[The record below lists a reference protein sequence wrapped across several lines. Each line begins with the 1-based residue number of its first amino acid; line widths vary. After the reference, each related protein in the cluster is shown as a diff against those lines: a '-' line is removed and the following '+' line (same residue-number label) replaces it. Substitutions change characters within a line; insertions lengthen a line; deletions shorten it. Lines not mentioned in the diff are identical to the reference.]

1 MNHTFSIL
9 FYLKTSKI
17 KDDGTIPIYIR
28 VTVDGM
34 RSEISS
40 KRCVLLEKWNKE
52 KGRVKGTNE
61 NAREINYNLDQYENK
76 LHRIYADLFSD
87 NKLISSKIIKN
98 EYFGVKEKKKTL
110 IEVFRAH
117 NKKIE
122 KLIGKQ
128 YEKSTLIKYNTSLKH
143 LLSFLKY
150 KYRID
155 DILLSELDH
164 SFIAEFHYFLLNEKL
179 NSINTANKYASH
191 LKTIVKGCVDFGFLV
206 RNPFSNFKLKDTE
219 VKKEFLVE
227 YEISLLINTEIQ
239 KVRLSEVRDIFVFC
253 CFTGLSYSDV
263 KSLNPSDIEKDI
275 QVDWISKC
283 RKKTGG
289 EFRIPLLK
297 KVIRDILY
305 KYKDHPECINSNILL
320 PVLSNQKMNKYLKE
334 IALICGIKKHLTTHI
349 ARHTFATL
357 FLEKG
362 VTLSSVQ
369 KFLGHKSIKTT
380 QRYAKVTRQ
389 KMFDEMQSTQFDSLK
404 SNEVVI

>member
-40 KRCVLLEKWNKE
+40 KRYVLLEKWNKE

-61 NAREINYNLDQYENK
+61 NSREINYNLDQYENK
-76 LHRIYADLFSD
+76 LHRIYADLLSN

-98 EYFGVKEKKKTL
+98 EYLGVKEKKKTL

-117 NKKIE
+117 NNKIE
-122 KLIGKQ
+122 KLIGKR

-150 KYRID
+150 KYRRD

-179 NSINTANKYASH
+179 NSINTANKYALH
-191 LKTIVKGCVDFGFLV
+191 LKTIVKGCVDFGFIV
-206 RNPFSNFKLKDTE
+206 KNPFSKFKLKDTE
-219 VKKEFLVE
+219 VNKVFLVE
-227 YEISLLINTEIQ
+227 DEINRLRYTIIKNN
-239 KVRLSEVRDIFVFC
+239 RLSEVRDVFVFC

-263 KSLNPSDIEKDI
+263 KSLTSSDIEKGI
-275 QVDWISKC
+275 HSDWIIKN
-283 RKKTGG
+283 RKKTKVRC
-289 EFRIPLLK
+289 RIPLYDEELE
-297 KVIRDILY
+297 IID
-305 KYKDHPECINSNILL
+305 KYKNHPECIYNKTLL

-334 IALICGIKKHLTTHI
+334 IAVICGIKKKLSMHT
-349 ARHTFATL
+349 ARHTCATYSL
-357 FLEKG
+357 TQG
-362 VTLSSVQ
+362 VSISSVSDL
-369 KFLGHKSIKTT
+369 LGHKSLRTT
-380 QRYAKVTRQ
+380 QIYAKVTNE
-389 KMFDEMQSTQFDSLK
+389 KML
-404 SNEVVI
+404 NEFNSIRLRTPELSKQVV